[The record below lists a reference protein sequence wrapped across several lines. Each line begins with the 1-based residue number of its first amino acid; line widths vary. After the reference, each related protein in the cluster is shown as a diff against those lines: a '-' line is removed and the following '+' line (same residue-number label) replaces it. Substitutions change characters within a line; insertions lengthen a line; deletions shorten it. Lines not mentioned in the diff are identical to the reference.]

1 MNFKEDFFM
10 KNLSAAAMS
19 CILAASM
26 SVSALAAE
34 ENGAEKLLYQRK
46 KPLRKLRLK
55 QMTPLK
61 LLSTEKRLF
70 LQIKLP

>member
-1 MNFKEDFFM
+1 M
-10 KNLSAAAMS
+10 KKISAAAMS

-34 ENGAEKLLYQRK
+34 ENGAEKAVVSTK
-46 KPLRKLRLK
+46 KTLRKLRLK